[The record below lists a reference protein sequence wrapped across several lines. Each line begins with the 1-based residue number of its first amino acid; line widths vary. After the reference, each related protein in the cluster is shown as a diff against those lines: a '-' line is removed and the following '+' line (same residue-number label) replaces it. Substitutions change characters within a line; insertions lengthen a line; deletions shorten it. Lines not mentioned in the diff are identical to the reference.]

1 MTPETAERLDVFAA
15 ELLRWNRRMNLIS
28 RRDEATIRPRH
39 IEDSLRVAALLPAG
53 TDRVIDLGSGG
64 GFPGLVIAIATGVMV
79 ELIEE
84 DARKCAFLREA
95 ARVTAAPAR
104 IHRAR
109 IQHAKLPP
117 ASVVTAR
124 ALAELGDLLALATP
138 LLTANGVCLFPRD
151 AIPGPR
157 SKPRAGSGISM
168 SQPIRAIRRMA
179 ASSCALAGSRGEPTR
194 PLDLHP
200 GSRQVV
206 EA

>member
-1 MTPETAERLDVFAA
+1 
-15 ELLRWNRRMNLIS
+15 MNLIS

-138 LLTANGVCLFPRD
+138 LLTANGVCLFPKGRD
-151 AIPGPR
+151 TGTEIEA
-157 SKPRAGSGISM
+157 A
-168 SQPIRAIRRMA
+168 RRVWDFDVTA
-179 ASSCALAGSRGEPTR
+179 
-194 PLDLHP
+194 HP
-200 GSRQVV
+200 GDPAHGGVILRLGGITRRADAPS
-206 EA
+206 